1 MENGALRIVSQVGV
15 VEMHVQEAEWRNG
28 DED

>member
-1 MENGALRIVSQVGV
+1 LENEALRIASQVGV